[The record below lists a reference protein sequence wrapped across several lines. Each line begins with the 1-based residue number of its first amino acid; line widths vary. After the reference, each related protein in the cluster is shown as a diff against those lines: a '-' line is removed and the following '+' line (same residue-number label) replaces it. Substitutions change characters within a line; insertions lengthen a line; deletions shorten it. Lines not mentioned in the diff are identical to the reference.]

1 MKNFIKSI
9 SCFLI
14 LSGIYARAQADPD
27 LEITKNSSTA
37 IGPAQIYTLDFFKD
51 TQNPTN
57 LTAGPTPFVTASN
70 PLSMTLSISN
80 SPYATAVTADPLSQS
95 ALNLAYSAGD
105 PFSTVVMSSGN
116 GSVAAHYAYAGYAT
130 AGTGINPNGS
140 NGADIRNTGVPL
152 YVSTSQFAYSPNQ
165 KLTNASVY
173 MGDVT
178 VTFSRPVNNPIL
190 HFSGLGGGNGDQY
203 YKTRFELIGSTVSLS
218 KVSGVAHFDVSSNVI
233 SNTSTDALSTHNGN
247 GSVLVSGRSI
257 TSVSFKIYITGNGMG
272 GTDSGTG
279 YTTYSSWSVG
289 ANDGKAGDQMQI
301 SASLGESD
309 LSVTKTVNNATPI
322 VGSNVIFTIAAA
334 NSGMSKSPETKVTD
348 LLPSGFT
355 YVSSTTSN
363 GTYNNST
370 GIWDIGEMAIGA
382 SETMTITAKVNTTG
396 YYTNTAIISGHNT
409 DNNFNNNIA
418 NVTVQPD
425 SDGDLVPDATDL
437 DDDNDG
443 ILDTDEGLDCSGT
456 ILGTVFLN
464 TEDKKIV
471 SVNLDTNVSTVL
483 CPTANT
489 GGDIAVQGNYAYY
502 AILGYGDGS
511 IYKVDLT
518 TCAETLVT
526 NAIPVDPSTVMN
538 ALSFLPDGS
547 LLVGINE
554 TGNVFKITD
563 PSTATPSVSLWATI
577 PGFFSGGDFVYMD
590 NFLYGLSSTGV
601 GSSSYKLVKIT
612 VDASYNY
619 VSSTDVG
626 ALLGGN
632 NYALTKTASCDLIY
646 GGNGTLYKINDPAVN
661 GVSQITLLGSS
672 YGTNGNIYGIA
683 NINEDKAG
691 CTPVCSSIDTDGDG
705 IPNHLDLDSDNDGCP
720 DALEGGSTTIT
731 TANLVDSSMPGGNS
745 GATSGTYNQP
755 VIQNLGNTVGNT
767 ATTLG
772 VPTIAGTGQTVGG
785 SQVAGIA
792 STIGTQPVAQTTTI
806 GGYVS
811 YSVVATGGSGTTSY
825 QWQESTDNGT
835 TWTNLTNTG
844 VYANT
849 TTATLNING
858 ATLAMNGY
866 DYRVLISQS
875 DRECPVISN
884 AANLTVQA
892 SVPFTCSDARYV
904 SQIISGDTST
914 TLTTL
919 NLDGSYTSI
928 GTASGKTYNGIGYN
942 VVDNFIYALIKP
954 VSGAANPTNLAR
966 IDANGVLYDMGPIT
980 GSTSLGATIVNASG
994 VYIGPTGASGTM
1006 DNSGNLYIK
1015 AVGPTN
1021 VLYKIKVSDR
1031 TVTTLSLS
1039 ANVTTNDLAFVP
1051 KNGTITDDFI
1061 YYQNAGFLGKI
1072 NLTTGPGT
1080 VTTPINST
1088 AHSSPTTFGAFYSD
1102 GLGNLYGN
1110 NNGTAGTP
1118 ASGGFHQFDPVTGER
1133 LLIHNSDSN
1142 QSNDGTMCPTAEFK
1156 YPADLSITKDDG
1168 ITTYNAGTSTTYTI
1182 VVTNKSADYGVMN
1195 AKVTDL
1201 LPAGITAANIT
1212 SIIYTPGAGTNRT
1225 AVTPA
1230 TPSTHII
1237 NDLVD
1242 LPAGAT
1248 FTYDVTIAIPA
1259 SFAGSLVN
1267 TATVTA
1273 PNNVTDSITSN
1284 NSQTDTDATGA
1295 CYKPATTI
1303 GSTLPTNHGISA
1315 LGRGGNDGDGVTTN
1329 DWPMVRNGAW
1339 TVLEAKTKGFV
1350 INRISTTALVEA
1362 IANPVEGMMVYDEQA
1377 DCLKINTDGTVTGW
1391 KCFNTQTCP

>member
-1 MKNFIKSI
+1 MKTLLKLFIFFG
-9 SCFLI
+9 CFGFLNAQ
-14 LSGIYARAQADPD
+14 SYADTYAVG
-27 LEITKNSSTA
+27 T
-37 IGPAQIYTLDFFKD
+37 FKD
-51 TQNPTN
+51 AESCTKIKTGFAPQFFQDVIDGAEQILRFEIDVPSNYDATTFSN
-57 LTAGPTPFVTASN
+57 YSSSNEFITAGNVSYPLTDYFDISAVPGKVTLNLNLKNGVPSINAFDITNIKINFKVVNVFDYVAAPSTVQHFILN
-70 PLSMTLSISN
+70 SFEDNLPVTLSITDMEGLSN
-80 SPYATAVTADPLSQS
+80 YLGTTGIPHPGINISGC
-95 ALNLAYSAGD
+95 LAAANDNYG
-105 PFSTVVMSSGN
+105 V
-116 GSVAAHYAYAGYAT
+116 VAAGAT
-130 AGTGINPNGS
+130 TPSVFSNDTSSFGLTPNTTP
-140 NGADIRNTGVPL
+140 DGV
-152 YVSTSQFAYSPNQ
+152 
-165 KLTNASVY
+165 
-173 MGDVT
+173 D
-178 VTFSRPVNNPIL
+178 
-190 HFSGLGGGNGDQY
+190 
-203 YKTRFELIGSTVSLS
+203 
-218 KVSGVAHFDVSSNVI
+218 
-233 SNTSTDALSTHNGN
+233 
-247 GSVLVSGRSI
+247 
-257 TSVSFKIYITGNGMG
+257 TSVSLTNLGGLTG
-272 GTDSGTG
+272 
-279 YTTYSSWSVG
+279 
-289 ANDGKAGDQMQI
+289 
-301 SASLGESD
+301 
-309 LSVTKTVNNATPI
+309 ATI
-322 VGSNVIFTIAAA
+322 N
-334 NSGMSKSPETKVTD
+334 
-348 LLPSGFT
+348 
-355 YVSSTTSN
+355 SN
-363 GTYNNST
+363 GTINVPAGATPGTYVLTYQICSPEAT
-370 GIWDIGEMAIGA
+370 GPC
-382 SETMTITAKVNTTG
+382 TTA
-396 YYTNTAIISGHNT
+396 TATLIIPSPCG
-409 DNNFNNNIA
+409 
-418 NVTVQPD
+418 TVD
-425 SDGDLVPDATDL
+425 SDGDGVFDGCDL

-443 ILDTDEGLDCSGT
+443 ILD
-456 ILGTVFLN
+456 
-464 TEDKKIV
+464 
-471 SVNLDTNVSTVL
+471 SVENGA
-483 CPTANT
+483 C
-489 GGDIAVQGNYAYY
+489 
-502 AILGYGDGS
+502 
-511 IYKVDLT
+511 
-518 TCAETLVT
+518 
-526 NAIPVDPSTVMN
+526 
-538 ALSFLPDGS
+538 
-547 LLVGINE
+547 
-554 TGNVFKITD
+554 
-563 PSTATPSVSLWATI
+563 TATSP
-577 PGFFSGGDFVYMD
+577 
-590 NFLYGLSSTGV
+590 LSSTGWKATVYDAPSTTDAWGEISAVTYFPTASYSQIATFDYNEFANTSDAFDIDFATGSYGLKPSNPKVTNYV
-601 GSSSYKLVKIT
+601 GGTIDGNTSGSPVNTQDDYAILFQKTITTAEAGTYAFDFLFGDDQLFIYKNGVKVYQLLQAYSVAPTNDVATIT
-612 VDASYNY
+612 VVEGDVISMLVAEENTWNTEIKYNGRKIAG
-619 VSSTDVG
+619 TCI
-626 ALLGGN
+626 
-632 NYALTKTASCDLIY
+632 LT
-646 GGNGTLYKINDPAVN
+646 
-661 GVSQITLLGSS
+661 
-672 YGTNGNIYGIA
+672 
-683 NINEDKAG
+683 
-691 CTPVCSSIDTDGDG
+691 DTDGDG
-705 IPNHLDLDSDNDGCP
+705 IPNYLDLDSDNDGCT
-720 DALEGGSTTIT
+720 DAFEGGDAIT
-731 TANLVDSSMPGGNS
+731 TSQLVT
-745 GATSGTYNQP
+745 AAGTVTVGTGSTASN
-755 VIQNLGNTVGNT
+755 QNLCAGSSCVGSTGIPLAVNQT
-767 ATTLG
+767 
-772 VPTIAGTGQTVGG
+772 TGQTVGG

-792 STIGTQPVAQTTTI
+792 STIGTQPVDQTTTI

-811 YSVVATGGSGTTSY
+811 YSVVATVGSGTTSY
-825 QWQESTDNGT
+825 QWQQSTDNGT

-849 TTATLNING
+849 TTTTLNING

-875 DRECPVISN
+875 DRDCPVISN
-884 AANLTVQA
+884 AANLTVQT

-919 NLDGSYTSI
+919 NLDGSYTPI

-954 VSGAANPTNLAR
+954 IPGGTNPTNLAR

-980 GSTSLGATIVNASG
+980 DALTG
-994 VYIGPTGASGTM
+994 VPYTGPTGASGTM

-1182 VVTNKSADYGVMN
+1182 VVTNNSADYGVMN